1 MICQIIAI
9 IHRWQGKEVNCSKI
23 FSPVITDSGVCC
35 AFNLQDDLKESKFSR
50 LVKEMQ
56 KRAGAVQNNATKT
69 ISPGTDRGLEVII
82 DRNFDRCTRIS
93 LSNESYSIIQGV
105 CWNCLY

>member
-1 MICQIIAI
+1 MQPWY
-9 IHRWQGKEVNCSKI
+9 RWQGKEVNCSEI

-50 LVKEMQ
+50 LVNEMQ
-56 KRAGAVQNNATKT
+56 TRAGAVKSNETKT

-82 DRNFDRCTRIS
+82 DRNFDR
-93 LSNESYSIIQGV
+93 
-105 CWNCLY
+105 